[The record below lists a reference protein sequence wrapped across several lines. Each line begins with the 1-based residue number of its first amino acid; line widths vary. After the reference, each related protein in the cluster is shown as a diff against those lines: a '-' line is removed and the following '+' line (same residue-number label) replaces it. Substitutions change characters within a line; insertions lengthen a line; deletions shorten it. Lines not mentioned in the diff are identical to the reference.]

1 MLSLNTLRNKFGIVL
16 MVFIAV
22 ALLSFILG
30 EFKGCSQ
37 NEEPV
42 VGKAGTGEEAK
53 EVAYNEFGA
62 AYNEALAL
70 EELSKQMKYNNSSV
84 DQAQIIAAAW
94 EILAD
99 KHVVIP
105 ALEELGII
113 VTKAERDA
121 LWNNEIPSAFLQKIF
136 SVPVSQYETAY
147 DAEIVQ
153 AYLDAVRNGGQ
164 DQSVFNVVDE
174 QLKINRAKAKFI
186 NLVCNGLYANSLML
200 QKNVIAANN
209 TYKGK
214 YVVCD
219 YSSIQDSEVE
229 VSQNEIEDYYSAHSA
244 HYKYDEPYR
253 NLTYVHFAITP
264 SAEDKAALKA
274 EFDAAATEFESVK
287 NFEESS
293 LSNVLVEEN
302 FREVYGD
309 ELKAVSAG
317 KMYKTQRGNN
327 WYASRVVESRIAPKT
342 LDLQHIL
349 LAADNELVDDIYAEA
364 KVKGADFDAL
374 VEKYSE
380 ENQDGN
386 KSLDVPY
393 SYLATPF
400 ADALANAKKGDVVK
414 IENNGMVLITKV
426 LGAGEKSRHYRL
438 ATLNYNLEA
447 SNETYNNIKKAAEEF
462 AQNANGSV
470 ENFEKINA
478 LGLKRSTII
487 KESQRNIQGLSNS
500 LEVLRWAYEAN
511 VGEISSLFDL
521 NENGWVVAMVTSG
534 DIACKSLEEATP
546 EIKRELVNRK
556 KAALL
561 KAKMQGATLPE
572 IAANAGAKVE
582 SFVGVKTTSEINDD
596 ARVAVALESVTAE
609 TIGKVLPLIEGV
621 DGVYAVVVE
630 KVEEAAPAEMLTL
643 EAEQLKARA
652 TELNDVYNN
661 EIWYEGKSSVKVLP
675 NGAIQFLG
683 GKPEYREQLDK
694 AVKNGLKV
702 VDNTLQYF

>member
-70 EELSKQMKYNNSSV
+70 EELSKQMKYDNSSA
-84 DQAQIIAAAW
+84 DQAKIVAAAW

-174 QLKINRAKAKFI
+174 QLKVNRAKAKFV

-200 QKNVIAANN
+200 QKNLIAANN

-287 NFEESS
+287 NFEECS

-317 KMYKTQRGNN
+317 KVYKTQRGSN
-327 WYASRVVESRIAPKT
+327 WYASRAVESRVAPKT

-349 LAADNELVDDIYAEA
+349 LAADNESIDDIYAEA
-364 KVKGADFDAL
+364 KAKGADFDAL

-462 AQNANGSV
+462 AQNASGSV
-470 ENFEKINA
+470 ENFEKVNA
-478 LGLKRSTII
+478 LGLKRSAII
-487 KESQRNIQGLSNS
+487 KKSQRNIQGLNNS

-534 DIACKSLEEATP
+534 DIACKSLEEATS
-546 EIKRELVNRK
+546 EIKRELVNQK

-561 KAKMQGATLPE
+561 KAKMQGATLAE

-652 TELNDVYNN
+652 TELNDVYSN
-661 EIWYEGKSSVKVLP
+661 ETWYEGKSSVKVLP